1 MRRILT
7 SLLLLLIARPCFAND
22 NDASASWLHSSSHL
36 GFALEDQSTTNFSG
50 NAGSMGFFDFTAA
63 VTENIEVGLR
73 TLMSGARQPGA
84 SFYRLGAGPLLS
96 YSPTKE
102 WMISVMTGW
111 FRESCTDKHSAPLYQ
126 SRGSITMLG
135 WERFIPIYQ
144 RVDVA
149 LGGFVGFYSGDIR
162 NLAADFS
169 NPVTKHSPEKNTGR
183 NRGVEIALRVR
194 L

>member
-1 MRRILT
+1 MNLLF
-7 SLLLLLIARPCFAND
+7 LLLATPAFAQSND
-22 NDASASWLHSSSHL
+22 SNSSWFHSSSHL

-63 VTENIEVGLR
+63 VTENVEVGLR

-96 YSPTKE
+96 YYPSKD
-102 WMISVMTGW
+102 WIISVMTGW
-111 FRESCTDKHSAPLYQ
+111 FKESCTDKASSPLYQ
-126 SRGSITMLG
+126 SRGSLTMLG
-135 WERFIPIYQ
+135 WERLIPVYQ

-162 NLAADFS
+162 NLSADLS
-169 NPVTKHSPEKNTGR
+169 NPVTKHSPEKNVGR